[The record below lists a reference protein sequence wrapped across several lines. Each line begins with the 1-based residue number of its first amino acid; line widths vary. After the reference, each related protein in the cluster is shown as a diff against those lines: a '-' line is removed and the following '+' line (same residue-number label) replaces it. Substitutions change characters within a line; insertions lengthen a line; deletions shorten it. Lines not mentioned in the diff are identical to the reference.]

1 MFAVPLPSKTQY
13 NKCLLLQGN
22 ANLGAA
28 TKMRLSLVFELLL
41 IFILLAFA
49 ASRVIGKCGTYREVM
64 FVTTGPTLFFST
76 LHSVT
81 ESPSPAERKVPRQGP
96 PNRYCACTN
105 LMCNCCREFSLAVVP
120 IKGPG
125 ELTYVRMDVDTTE
138 KQAIKLKPDRWRW
151 FEAVK

>member
-49 ASRVIGKCGTYREVM
+49 ASRVIGKWGTYREVM
-64 FVTTGPTLFFST
+64 FVTTGPTLFFQLCILLQNLRPQLRGKFLARAHQTATVLVPTSC
-76 LHSVT
+76 VIAV
-81 ESPSPAERKVPRQGP
+81 ESF
-96 PNRYCACTN
+96 
-105 LMCNCCREFSLAVVP
+105 L
-120 IKGPG
+120 
-125 ELTYVRMDVDTTE
+125 
-138 KQAIKLKPDRWRW
+138 
-151 FEAVK
+151 